1 MSRVVVVIASG
12 PEHEQRAHEGLSLAR
27 AMHEI
32 GMLDDVRVL
41 LTGPGVRC
49 LDPDAADADRLRD
62 AVEGLLQ
69 AGVPVAACTR
79 SLHEHHLLDAVADL
93 EAVRPV
99 GGPTFLSEQVIAG
112 ARLLTF

>member
-12 PEHEQRAHEGLSLAR
+12 PEHEPRAHEGLVLAR

-32 GMLDDVRVL
+32 GMLDEVRVL

-62 AVEGLLQ
+62 DLEGLTE

-79 SLHEHHLLDAVADL
+79 SLNEHRLLDAVADL

-99 GGPTFLSEQVIAG
+99 GAPTFLSEQVLAG
-112 ARLLTF
+112 ARILTF